1 MYSCLIKIG
10 MGILV
15 LIVLKDLRLDD
26 LLFTIE
32 ITLFVIKSNSSIVN
46 SKSSNRKS
54 LSPSLKDFK
63 TFCLPAISY
72 SDNSRLKESEL
83 L

>member
-1 MYSCLIKIG
+1 

-15 LIVLKDLRLDD
+15 LIVLKNLRLDD

-63 TFCLPAISY
+63 TLCLPVISY